1 MVLPIPPGTVHQKPC
16 SAIRWKRYSTTLI
29 FFSYLADA
37 EVVNDR
43 PKVEEVGEESELNEA
58 PKKNKEV

>member
-1 MVLPIPPGTVHQKPC
+1 MHKETNLT
-16 SAIRWKRYSTTLI
+16 KRRIMSVTQEG
-29 FFSYLADA
+29 SGEPDPDA
-37 EVVNDR
+37 KLVNDR